1 MFYISIQSF
10 DIKVP
15 TTAALFVMGLINL
28 GILVPA
34 APGYLGAFQ
43 YFGVLALSPWEVGSA
58 DALACVILI
67 HACQYLP
74 ITLWGL
80 FYLRYF
86 SFSSIGKLESEVK

>member
-1 MFYISIQSF
+1 
-10 DIKVP
+10 
-15 TTAALFVMGLINL
+15 MGLINL

-43 YFGVLALSPWEVGSA
+43 YFGVLALSPWEVNSA
-58 DALACVILI
+58 EALACVILI

-80 FYLRYF
+80 FYIRYF
-86 SFSSIGKLESEVK
+86 GFSSIGKLESEVK